1 VSSAHDRV
9 INSLQLL
16 SSKEAQ
22 YDLLCRAE
30 SDAEPKAPF
39 NLADDLWLSW
49 IEKAYQPHQRA
60 FASAFSTEALESLER
75 FAQFFHSHRPLIP
88 RRFESLMTD
97 VHWLSVIEYANV
109 LLEQLARNGKSSDR
123 DG

>member
-1 VSSAHDRV
+1 MSSAHDRV

-22 YDLLCRAE
+22 YDLFCRAE
-30 SDAEPKAPF
+30 SDPEREAPF
-39 NLADDLWLSW
+39 NLADDLWMSW
-49 IEKAYQPHQRA
+49 IEKAYQPHQPV

-75 FAQFFHSHRPLIP
+75 FTHFFETHRPLLP

-97 VHWLSVIEYANV
+97 VHWLSLIEYANV
-109 LLEQLARNGKSSDR
+109 LLEQLAH
-123 DG
+123 DGRSTGQDG